1 MALEHA
7 HELAGR
13 KAADDYVTEA
23 FHRALDESMAA
34 DPNVILLG
42 EDIGDREGGGVV
54 KVTKGLSTKYG
65 DHRVRTTPIAEE
77 AIIGAAMGL
86 ALAGMR
92 PVAEIMLMNFVTVA
106 MDKIVNHAAKL
117 RFMSGGQTSVPI
129 TIRTSTGAGGGT
141 AGQHSDKLEAWFAH
155 VPGMKVVVPSSPA
168 DAVGLLASCIFDDD
182 PCLFIEDGMT
192 RAQTG
197 PAPPPGHRI
206 PLGKAN
212 IVRAGTDV
220 SVISYG
226 RPIRDALAIAERLA
240 GEGISVEV
248 VDLRTVSPMDT
259 DTVLKSVAKTR
270 RAVIVHEA
278 PRSFGVGAEVSAR
291 INEHLYG
298 DLAAPVLRVASR
310 DVPVP
315 FAKVLET
322 EFLYKPSAIEASPSV
337 RLWLP
342 RHVDEC
348 GGAHTADRLFHD
360 GGQPSGVARGGWLEG
375 GERRAALYAG
385 DRQGGAGGSISR
397 RRNPQDSRPG
407 RPGLSGGRT
416 DRGDIIEHQPSPSSR
431 LNLPWRAAASAA
443 RRHLG

>member
-1 MALEHA
+1 MSSPAE
-7 HELAGR
+7 
-13 KAADDYVTEA
+13 KQQTITFTEA

-42 EDIGDREGGGVV
+42 EDIGDREGGGVF

-65 DHRVRTTPIAEE
+65 DHRVRTTPISEE
-77 AIIGAAMGL
+77 AIVGAAVGA

-106 MDKIVNHAAKL
+106 MDQIVNHAAKL

-129 TIRTSTGAGGGT
+129 TIRTRTGAGGGT
-141 AGQHSDKLEAWFAH
+141 AGQHSDMLEAWFAH
-155 VPGMKVVVPSSPA
+155 VAGMKVVVPSSPA

-212 IVRAGTDV
+212 VLRAGTDV

-248 VDLRTVSPMDT
+248 VDLRTISPMDT

-270 RAVIVHEA
+270 RAVVVHEA

-298 DLAAPVLRVASR
+298 ELAAPVLRVASR

-315 FAKVLET
+315 FAKVLEQ
-322 EFLYKPSAIEASPSV
+322 EFLYKPSAIESSI
-337 RLWLP
+337 
-342 RHVDEC
+342 
-348 GGAHTADRLFHD
+348 
-360 GGQPSGVARGGWLEG
+360 
-375 GERRAALYAG
+375 
-385 DRQGGAGGSISR
+385 RQTLAMK
-397 RRNPQDSRPG
+397 
-407 RPGLSGGRT
+407 
-416 DRGDIIEHQPSPSSR
+416 
-431 LNLPWRAAASAA
+431 A
-443 RRHLG
+443 RR